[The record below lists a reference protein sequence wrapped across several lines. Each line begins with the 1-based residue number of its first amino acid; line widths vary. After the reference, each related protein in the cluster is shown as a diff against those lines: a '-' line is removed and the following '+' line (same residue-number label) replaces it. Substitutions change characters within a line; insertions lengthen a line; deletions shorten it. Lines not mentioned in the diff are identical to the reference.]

1 MARTIELLT
10 AKEIEHLKAPGM
22 HRVDAGL
29 IFRSRTAFG
38 PGFTATP
45 SKGKARWSGLG
56 SYPELS
62 LARGK
67 LKDEQ
72 AEIRAG
78 VDPVRQAAKARERM
92 ARRRAELKR
101 LGLPAK
107 TKGGL
112 KELSVTL
119 PSLAPGNVTPSVT
132 LVSAAAVG
140 SVTPTALPP
149 PSYSACPR
157 DTQGGGGQWLRTTRR
172 RSSPMIG

>member
-1 MARTIELLT
+1 ML
-10 AKEIEHLKAPGM
+10 GS
-22 HRVDAGL
+22 
-29 IFRSRTAFG
+29 IFRSRTALG

-62 LARGK
+62 LAGARGK

-119 PSLAPGNVTPSVT
+119 PSVAPGNVTPSVT

-149 PSYSACPR
+149 PSYSAYPR
-157 DTQGGGGQWLRTTRR
+157 DT
-172 RSSPMIG
+172 